1 MQLIEQ
7 SFLEKVD
14 GHDLVSHKTIARFA
28 QVQEHTIT
36 RVIRKYEADFK
47 EFGSI
52 GNIFQSRNDGLH
64 NPKEAKTYYL
74 NEQQTY
80 LMLTFLQNTEV
91 VRAFKKMLIKEYF
104 TLRQEK
110 QEFEQLKYNIHIK
123 RAKTID
129 GKNIR
134 HVLNGFK
141 TQGIIARKKIL
152 EWKEIAKRNWGYV
165 ENQDRDVKSM
175 QTEIMRLNNR
185 LRESREEHENLKS
198 QIKETFGGICQTN

>member
-1 MQLIEQ
+1 MNGEDRI
-7 SFLEKVD
+7 
-14 GHDLVSHKTIARFA
+14 SHRVIADRTQIKERSIARLITNHSERLERFG
-28 QVQEHTIT
+28 QLSFEITTVQNTAGAVNKQKI
-36 RVIRKYEADFK
+36 
-47 EFGSI
+47 
-52 GNIFQSRNDGLH
+52 
-64 NPKEAKTYYL
+64 YYL
-74 NEQQTY
+74 NEHQATL
-80 LMLTFLQNTEV
+80 LMTFLRNTDV
-91 VRAFKKMLIKEYF
+91 VMNFKEDLVAEFFYLREEKEKF
-104 TLRQEK
+104 EK
-110 QEFEQLKYNIHIK
+110 LKYSIHLK